1 MSLLQFNPPRRM
13 LEAGV
18 SGNIPSGLEGVVGMV
33 ERDDDDDSVLSF
45 SLERL
50 LGGRR
55 SWTCCTASSCRKSA
69 QHRERRDNKSDL
81 NTEDICDI
89 DTTVQ
94 IWKK

>member
-1 MSLLQFNPPRRM
+1 M

-18 SGNIPSGLEGVVGMV
+18 AGNVPSGLEGVVSMV
-33 ERDDDDDSVLSF
+33 ERDDDSVLSF

-69 QHRERRDNKSDL
+69 QHRERRDNRSDL

-94 IWKK
+94 I